1 MWWGEVGPP
10 ADRVATVAVLASADT
25 TAISSDPGGGVN
37 DAVVIVVATNVKA
50 VTGLLA
56 SSVMVP
62 DGRISSSAQ
71 LPALEGALAPTVVAP
86 GVPVALVVRHEPHT
100 PPLEESPC
108 LPTIAFPDPPLKLVD
123 PTSASAP

>member
-50 VTGLLA
+50 VTRLLA

-86 GVPVALVVRHEPHT
+86 VVPIALVVRHEPHT
-100 PPLEESPC
+100 PPLEESTWLSTYVVPDAPAK
-108 LPTIAFPDPPLKLVD
+108 LRDPPS
-123 PTSASAP
+123 PTAP